1 MERNNAMAQAQINIE
16 DRILGGLW
24 GLLIGDALGVP
35 YEFKQPRELPP
46 ASQIDFH
53 PPAGYPRTYPT
64 VPPGTWSDDGAQ
76 ALALLDSL
84 LTCEQL
90 DLDDFSARLIAW
102 AERGEYAVDHRVFDI
117 GVQTSEALRAI
128 QHHGVPPTR
137 AGYLR
142 PEGKGNGSLMRV
154 LPLAL
159 WHHGTD
165 EDLVRDAHLQ
175 SVVTHGHETN
185 QACCALYCLW
195 ARRLLQ
201 GLEWN
206 EAYSDAVRTLRD
218 LYRDLPSHEQAL
230 EWEIR
235 PDSEP
240 FSDGSGYVVA
250 SLHAAR
256 LALKEKTYPDVVKA
270 AILLGQDTDT
280 NAAIVGGLAGLR
292 DGIQSIPVNWRSE
305 LRGQERLNPL
315 IKKLLEHRHA

>member
-1 MERNNAMAQAQINIE
+1 MAQSQLSME

-35 YEFKQPRELPP
+35 YEFKQAHELPP
-46 ASQIDFH
+46 ADQIDMQ
-53 PPAGYPRTYPT
+53 PPTDFSRTYPSI
-64 VPPGTWSDDGAQ
+64 PPGTWSDDGAQ

-84 LTCEQL
+84 LTCDQL
-90 DLDDFSARLIAW
+90 DVNDFATRIIAW
-102 AERGEYAVDHRVFDI
+102 AERGEYAVDQNVFDI

-128 QHHGVPPTR
+128 QHHGVPPAK
-137 AGYLR
+137 AGFIR
-142 PEGKGNGSLMRV
+142 SEGKGNGSLMRV

-159 WHHGTD
+159 WHLGTD
-165 EDLVRDAHLQ
+165 EALVHDAHLQ

-195 ARRLLQ
+195 ARRLIQ
-201 GLEWN
+201 GLPWE
-206 EAYSDAVRTLRD
+206 EAYADALRVLRD
-218 LYRDLPSHEQAL
+218 IYKNQPTHEQAL

-256 LALKEKTYPDVVKA
+256 LSLKNDTYVGAVKA
-270 AILLGQDTDT
+270 AIQLGQDTDT

-292 DGIQSIPVNWRSE
+292 DGIQAIPTHWRTQ
-305 LRGQERLNPL
+305 LRGHEIVNPL
-315 IKKLLEHRHA
+315 AKKLLEHRKPD